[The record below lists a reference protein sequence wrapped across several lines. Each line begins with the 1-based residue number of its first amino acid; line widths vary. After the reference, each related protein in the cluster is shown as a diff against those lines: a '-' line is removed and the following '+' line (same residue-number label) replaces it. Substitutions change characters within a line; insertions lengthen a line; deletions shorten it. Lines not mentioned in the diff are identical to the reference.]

1 MKLALV
7 SDALD
12 PTTGW
17 GRYAGELASELIK
30 LGVDVRLISP
40 RARATIS
47 ELRDYPDH
55 HVIPSFQH
63 GSRHPLRVF
72 FRTAPPLIR
81 ALHGA
86 DVIHC
91 MIEPFAPAVA
101 VAAGLRPYFVSLV
114 GTYGL
119 PSGRPR
125 IEHIPLRWAL
135 QRARGLPAISGYT
148 RRRIEAD
155 TGFSHASVVPLA
167 VRTEDFTHN
176 NPPDRENG
184 LILSVGE
191 CKPRKGYDL
200 VVEAF
205 AHLKSVGIAKRY
217 VIVGPCDPSSPYVQR
232 LRSRISEL
240 SLTNSVTFAGVVSQQ
255 QLVDWYHRARVVV
268 MPYRTWK
275 SDFEGFGLVLL
286 EANACGTPVIS
297 THESGAEEP
306 VAHNENGVLI
316 PPENVAVLSQAV
328 RTLLS
333 DTPQWKALADGAYRR
348 AKKMTWRR
356 SANLLLDVYAD
367 ALGKHLVQT

>member
-17 GRYAGELASELIK
+17 GRYAGELASELID

-40 RARATIS
+40 QARATIS

-55 HVIPSFQH
+55 RAIPSFQH

-72 FRTAPPLIR
+72 FRTTPPLIR

-91 MIEPFAPAVA
+91 MIEPFAPSVA

-119 PSGRPR
+119 PSGRHR
-125 IEHIPLRWAL
+125 VEQIPLRWAL
-135 QRARGLPAISGYT
+135 RRARGLPAISGYT

-155 TGFSHASVVPLA
+155 TGFRHASVVPLA
-167 VRTEDFTHN
+167 VRTKDFTHA
-176 NPPDRENG
+176 NPPARENG
-184 LILSVGE
+184 LVLSVGE

-200 VVEAF
+200 VVEAL
-205 AHLKSVGIAKRY
+205 AHLRSDGIAERY
-217 VIVGPCDPSSPYVQR
+217 VIVGPYDPSSPYVRR

-240 SLTNSVTFAGVVSQQ
+240 GLTNCVTFTGVVSHE
-255 QLVDWYHRARVVV
+255 QLVDWYHRARVVA

-286 EANACGTPVIS
+286 EASACGTPVIS
-297 THESGAEEP
+297 TRESGAEEP

-316 PPENVAVLSQAV
+316 TPDNVAELAQAV

-348 AKKMTWRR
+348 AEKMTWRR
-356 SANLLLDVYAD
+356 SANLLLDVYAN
-367 ALGKHLVQT
+367 ALGKRMVQT

>member
-72 FRTAPPLIR
+72 FRTTPPLIR
-81 ALHGA
+81 ALRGA

-125 IEHIPLRWAL
+125 IDAELRQLILCVARENARWGSIRIVAELRAL
-135 QRARGLPAISGYT
+135 
-148 RRRIEAD
+148 
-155 TGFSHASVVPLA
+155 GFSVSARTVRRYRDQVRRMLLTFGVPG
-167 VRTEDFTHN
+167 V
-176 NPPDRENG
+176 
-184 LILSVGE
+184 
-191 CKPRKGYDL
+191 
-200 VVEAF
+200 
-205 AHLKSVGIAKRY
+205 
-217 VIVGPCDPSSPYVQR
+217 
-232 LRSRISEL
+232 SR
-240 SLTNSVTFAGVVSQQ
+240 
-255 QLVDWYHRARVVV
+255 D
-268 MPYRTWK
+268 
-275 SDFEGFGLVLL
+275 
-286 EANACGTPVIS
+286 
-297 THESGAEEP
+297 
-306 VAHNENGVLI
+306 
-316 PPENVAVLSQAV
+316 
-328 RTLLS
+328 
-333 DTPQWKALADGAYRR
+333 
-348 AKKMTWRR
+348 
-356 SANLLLDVYAD
+356 
-367 ALGKHLVQT
+367 